1 MKKKPQKTPKKFHC
15 KKCDFFSRNKKDF
28 NRHLST
34 TKHKMDNM
42 DNTLDNTKNPTPLYV
57 CVCGKKYKFCS
68 GLSKHKKKCLH
79 VSRDNIHKKTPDEET
94 ICSDY
99 SKTRENDIVTAQMF
113 NKVLQQNNVLM
124 EKLVELSKEKKVINY
139 QNCNNKKM
147 TINVFLN
154 EQCKDAMN
162 LTEFVENVRVS
173 LQDLHYTKE
182 NGYID
187 GISNIFVKH
196 LQDMKPTER
205 PIHCSDKKRMQ
216 FYVKDSNVWEKD
228 KSHEKI
234 DKSIQDITIKQIK
247 QIKQWEKQNPGY
259 LQNEKLMSEWHSMV
273 KQMMGGG
280 EATECTRNFEQIKKS
295 LSSTTEIK
303 GVLLNDVEEKNE

>member
-1 MKKKPQKTPKKFHC
+1 MKKNPKKTPKKFYC
-15 KKCDFFSRNKKDF
+15 KKCDFASNNKKDF

-34 TKHKMDNM
+34 TKHKMDNVDNAM
-42 DNTLDNTKNPTPLYV
+42 DNKKNPLPRF
-57 CVCGKKYKFCS
+57 VCGCGRRYKFSS
-68 GLSKHKKKCLH
+68 GLSKHRKKCLE
-79 VSRDNIHKKTPDEET
+79 VSRDINGINNVAHET
-94 ICSDY
+94 ICSDADETY
-99 SKTRENDIVTAQMF
+99 EKNFVTAQMF

-154 EQCKDAMN
+154 DHCKDAMN
-162 LTEFVENVRVS
+162 LTDFVQNVKVS
-173 LQDLHYTKE
+173 LEDLTYTNE

-187 GISNIFVKH
+187 GISSIFVKH
-196 LQDMKPTER
+196 LQDMPPTER

-216 FYVKDSNVWEKD
+216 FYVKDEDKWEKD
-228 KSHEKI
+228 TKHSKI

-247 QIKQWEKQNPGY
+247 QIKQWEQKNPGY
-259 LQNEKLMSEWHSMV
+259 LQNEKLLSEWHSMV

-280 EATECTRNFEQIKKS
+280 EVTECTRNFEQIKKT

-303 GVLLNDVEEKNE
+303 GVLFKDTE